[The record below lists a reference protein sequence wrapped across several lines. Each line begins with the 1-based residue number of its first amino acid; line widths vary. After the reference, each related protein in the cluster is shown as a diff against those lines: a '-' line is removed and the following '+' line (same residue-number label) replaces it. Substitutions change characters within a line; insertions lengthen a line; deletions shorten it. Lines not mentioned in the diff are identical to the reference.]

1 MGSAKTVGKLLQEAD
16 VRPESITAQQREFI
30 ENKISEIRKG
40 RDPVQAQREIYD
52 MLKAGSAKI
61 TSQAE
66 NQAIALEKQA
76 DQILKQAESQKAAI
90 TPEIQNRIS
99 NLKSQLENAADKIRS
114 EAEIKAKF
122 VLDQAEKKAAEIRAN
137 SANQSKSVREIAE
150 VDAKDALSQAR
161 KQADDLRSRATAQ
174 ASRLSKYRDRVLN
187 ITKETKGVP
196 SKSMEVFGEPVL
208 PTPRGEKIRSGFEK
222 VLNDLKTKRDEVIT
236 NLKKP
241 VFDAALEKEK
251 SGFRAK
257 STKAYQQAI
266 KDIDNALINP
276 DTELNVAGV
285 PEIAEQLK
293 KVKKWLDPKTAIKE
307 ETGVAIAVPDVS
319 FEGLEKIRRFLRDR
333 SYGLPAEGYD
343 AISQKQAGKLAD
355 SIENIMEE
363 FSPGFKAYK
372 DAYKEASKPINEL
385 KTKLGRS
392 ITDKPEGFDLG
403 QYVMDASKLG
413 AKVFDS
419 KGTVQQLISVL
430 GKDEAE
436 QIAKGYI
443 ADALRKPTST
453 NLESFI
459 TKNRDWID
467 QFPNLD
473 RKSTRLNSSHTDISR
488 MPSSA

>member
-1 MGSAKTVGKLLQEAD
+1 
-16 VRPESITAQQREFI
+16 
-30 ENKISEIRKG
+30 
-40 RDPVQAQREIYD
+40 
-52 MLKAGSAKI
+52 MLF
-61 TSQAE
+61 
-66 NQAIALEKQA
+66 
-76 DQILKQAESQKAAI
+76 
-90 TPEIQNRIS
+90 
-99 NLKSQLENAADKIRS
+99 RS
-114 EAEIKAKF
+114 
-122 VLDQAEKKAAEIRAN
+122 
-137 SANQSKSVREIAE
+137 
-150 VDAKDALSQAR
+150 
-161 KQADDLRSRATAQ
+161 
-174 ASRLSKYRDRVLN
+174 
-187 ITKETKGVP
+187 
-196 SKSMEVFGEPVL
+196 
-208 PTPRGEKIRSGFEK
+208 
-222 VLNDLKTKRDEVIT
+222 
-236 NLKKP
+236 
-241 VFDAALEKEK
+241 
-251 SGFRAK
+251 
-257 STKAYQQAI
+257 
-266 KDIDNALINP
+266 
-276 DTELNVAGV
+276 
-285 PEIAEQLK
+285 QLK

-467 QFPNLD
+467 QFPNLSAKLRSAQSD
-473 RKSTRLNSSHTDISR
+473 IAKAEKMGAKGSKLEDLLRTKMGSLPKLRTEASRLEESAALDFPVTISKGEQKAGVLESAGEREAVKAESAGSKSAEQLIAEGETQISQ
-488 MPSSA
+488 SAKSVEKQAKKLEDEAAARIKSIETEATGKAKPLTEQAKKIRDEAQKRVDTI